1 MSLSLG
7 PKDPDP
13 ALHTTV
19 RKYFI
24 MEKMG
29 DKDIVRRAFKTFQ
42 SNFNQPKTSGEDRS
56 LVKTQVVRVEKSIWT
71 AVVYFD
77 KWSYLPE
84 EYHIDLKM
92 FSYVFLG
99 QVPSRGTM
107 PKVSTSTSLQKENG
121 R

>member
-1 MSLSLG
+1 MSL
-7 PKDPDP
+7 DPSNP
-13 ALHTTV
+13 APAPHNTNMM
-19 RKYFI
+19 RKSFI

-42 SNFNQPKTSGEDRS
+42 NNFNQPKTSGEDRS